1 MKTLRSLK
9 MIDYLK
15 DRKYCSVDEL
25 MTHFDVSPATIHR
38 DISELAKDE
47 IIRRV
52 RGGVSLVQN
61 PSSLEEMEAP
71 SSSFAARMNVNV
83 EKKVKIAEQA
93 VQQIHDGD
101 VIFLDSSTTTLS
113 LARQI
118 QKLSLSR
125 LTIITNSVLILQEF
139 HLFPS
144 NFYLI
149 SIGGNFSCQL
159 NSFLGKTAIENL
171 KRLRIDKAF
180 ISGVGM
186 TAEGVFTYHE
196 DHAEFLKEV
205 LNASREHYL
214 LLDSTKFNRTGL
226 FEICTLST
234 VDYVYSDIQVPEYAR
249 KTVVKESD

>member
-9 MIDYLK
+9 MVDYLK

-38 DISELAKDE
+38 DLSELAKSE

-52 RGGVSLVQN
+52 RGGVSLVQKQA
-61 PSSLEEMEAP
+61 STTEVELSG
-71 SSSFAARMNVNV
+71 SSFAARMNVNI
-83 EKKVKIAEQA
+83 EKKTKISEQA

-101 VIFLDSSTTTLS
+101 VIFLDSSTTVLS

-118 QKLSLSR
+118 QKLSFSR

-149 SIGGNFSCQL
+149 SLGGNFSCQL

-205 LNASREHYL
+205 LNVSREHYL

-226 FEICTLST
+226 FHICSISMINHL
-234 VDYVYSDIQVPEYAR
+234 YSDEKPPEY
-249 KTVVKESD
+249 VN